1 MALFLMCDCFPFP
14 CQYFRE
20 KNYSQTLKLLAD
32 IMWFLSISR
41 IKKRETKNWKW
52 QSVSIYHLL
61 NVKFLNIHLAICI
74 KQQSQ
79 LTTFGIEA

>member
-1 MALFLMCDCFPFP
+1 
-14 CQYFRE
+14 
-20 KNYSQTLKLLAD
+20 
-32 IMWFLSISR
+32 MWFLSISR